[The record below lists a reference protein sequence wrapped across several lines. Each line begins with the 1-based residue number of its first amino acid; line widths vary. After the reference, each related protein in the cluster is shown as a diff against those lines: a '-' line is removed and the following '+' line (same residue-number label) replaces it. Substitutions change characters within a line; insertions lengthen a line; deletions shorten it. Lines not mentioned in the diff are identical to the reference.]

1 VKALRGGGRSLSITP
16 QALTLLL
23 AVALIH
29 SVWRGSG
36 ARVALVAEV
45 AIVVLLLTD
54 LVWSI
59 LATRWVDVVVVDL
72 PTDATVGDALGVELI
87 VRGSRGVLEVR
98 MLTFGR
104 SAWHRVEPPERGA
117 LTALAP
123 SRLITSAAVFEL
135 RSSAPLGLVGLT
147 RRVVVDLPHAVHIG
161 PRPEAIEGIRL
172 PDRGAVQSTDEIVRG
187 TRPWVPGDPLRS
199 VHWPSVAR
207 TGVLTVRE
215 LEPPPTPRLVVSAD
229 LGDGGPPGESVAGRA
244 AWLAREGLRRG
255 LAVELVTVE
264 RDGPRSARV
273 RNAIDV
279 GRRLAGATRGTPVL
293 PTIAPG
299 TATVVSLTVEGDR
312 WE

>member
-1 VKALRGGGRSLSITP
+1 VKALRRGGRSLSVTP

-54 LVWSI
+54 FVWSV

-72 PTDATVGDALGVELI
+72 PSDATVGDALGVEVI
-87 VRGSRGVLEVR
+87 VRGSHGVLELR
-98 MLTFGR
+98 MLTLGR
-104 SAWHRVEPPERGA
+104 SPWHRVEPPERGA
-117 LTALAP
+117 LTAIP
-123 SRLITSAAVFEL
+123 PGRLVAAAAVFEV

-147 RRVVVDLPHAVHIG
+147 RRVVVDLPHPVHIG
-161 PRPEAIEGIRL
+161 PRAEPMEGARF
-172 PDRGAVQSTDEIVRG
+172 PDRGAVQSNDEIVRG

-207 TGVLTVRE
+207 TGTLTVRE
-215 LEPPPTPRLVVSAD
+215 LEPPPAPRLVVSAD
-229 LGDGGPPGESVAGRA
+229 LGEGGPAGESVAGRA

-279 GRRLAGATRGTPVL
+279 GRRLARATRGTPVL
-293 PTIAPG
+293 PTFAPG
-299 TATVVSLTVEGDR
+299 TATVVALTVDGDR